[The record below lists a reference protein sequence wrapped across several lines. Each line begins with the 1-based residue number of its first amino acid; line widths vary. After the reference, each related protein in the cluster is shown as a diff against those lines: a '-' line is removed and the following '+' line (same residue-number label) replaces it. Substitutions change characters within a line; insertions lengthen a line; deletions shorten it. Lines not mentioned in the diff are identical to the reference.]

1 MGKGG
6 EGGFAMNLFDT
17 LHSAQ
22 GRPLSE
28 ASIDLL
34 LSCHGAE
41 MRVTD
46 YSSGLAVS

>member
-1 MGKGG
+1 
-6 EGGFAMNLFDT
+6 MNLFDT

-34 LSCHGAE
+34 LSVLVCTYV
-41 MRVTD
+41 RVT
-46 YSSGLAVS
+46 SGLAVCQVSTSA